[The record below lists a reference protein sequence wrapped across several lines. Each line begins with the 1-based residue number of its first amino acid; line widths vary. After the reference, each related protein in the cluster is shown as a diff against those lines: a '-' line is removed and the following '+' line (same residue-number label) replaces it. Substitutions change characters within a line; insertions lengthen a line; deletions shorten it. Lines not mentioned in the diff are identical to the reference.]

1 MTAARHIGRFAPSP
15 TGNLHFGSL
24 LAALASCCEARAQG
38 GRWLLRIDD
47 IDGPRS
53 VAGSA
58 DAIQRTLENFGFEW
72 DGPVCWQSE
81 RMELYQSALKEL
93 VKQGRIFNCTCSRRS
108 LPSGQPYPGH
118 CRGRLSSNSQKLDF
132 GHPEDH
138 ALRIRLS
145 GNMNLDD
152 AVQGSFNITLDQ
164 DVGDTIV
171 RRRDGLVS
179 YSLACAVDDG
189 HDATQVVRGADLL
202 ESSAAQI
209 GIMQALSLST
219 PSYAHLPIAV
229 DQNGDKLSKHSK
241 AQSIDQLDPLSTL
254 LQAWRFLGQLSFTP
268 ESINAFWNEAPK
280 LWQLDSIPRQK
291 RLTL

>member
-1 MTAARHIGRFAPSP
+1 MSAASTIGRFAPSP

-24 LAALASCCEARAQG
+24 LAALASCCEVRAQG

-72 DGPVCWQSE
+72 DGPICWQSQ
-81 RMELYQSALKEL
+81 RMDLYQSALQKL
-93 VKQGRIFNCTCSRRS
+93 VKQGRIFNCGCSRRS
-108 LPSGQPYPGH
+108 LPPGKPYPGH
-118 CRGRLSSNSQKLDF
+118 CRKRLTSTTQKLDF
-132 GHPEDH
+132 GDPEDH
-138 ALRIRLS
+138 ALRMRLS
-145 GNMNLDD
+145 GQINLDD
-152 AVQGSFNITLDQ
+152 AVQGSFNITLDK

-209 GIMQALSLST
+209 AVMQALSLRAPT
-219 PSYAHLPIAV
+219 YAHLPIAV

-254 LQAWRFLGQLSFTP
+254 VKAWLFLGQASFTP
-268 ESINAFWNEAPK
+268 DSVTAFWIEAPK
-280 LWQLDSIPRQK
+280 LWQMASVPRQK